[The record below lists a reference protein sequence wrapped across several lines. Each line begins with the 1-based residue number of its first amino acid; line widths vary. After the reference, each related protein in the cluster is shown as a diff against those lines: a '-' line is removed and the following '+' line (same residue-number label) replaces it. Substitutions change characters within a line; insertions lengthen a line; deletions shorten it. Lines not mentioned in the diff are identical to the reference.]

1 MYRNPA
7 KLLKQ
12 KKLSA
17 LLRSLMFLLS
27 IDNLTNDQK
36 YQNVAAKDDYG
47 EVDKSE
53 EDIEIQFLAL

>member
-1 MYRNPA
+1 
-7 KLLKQ
+7 
-12 KKLSA
+12 
-17 LLRSLMFLLS
+17 MFLLS